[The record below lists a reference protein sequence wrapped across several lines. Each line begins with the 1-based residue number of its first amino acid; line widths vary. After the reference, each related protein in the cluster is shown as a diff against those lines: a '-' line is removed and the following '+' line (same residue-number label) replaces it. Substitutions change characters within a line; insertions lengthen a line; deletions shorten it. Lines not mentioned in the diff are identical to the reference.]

1 MRVSQR
7 VAVGNWKTKWRQ
19 SERCNM
25 AEAGGDA
32 GESKPVTDPVVVEIH
47 KKIREAFS
55 PFDHDNNGT
64 VDVR

>member
-1 MRVSQR
+1 
-7 VAVGNWKTKWRQ
+7 
-19 SERCNM
+19 M

-32 GESKPVTDPVVVEIH
+32 GDSKPVTDPVVVEIH

-64 VDVR
+64 VDVRYVRESCVCGSNILRSCN